1 MKEELIARWDAF
13 LQKMDTRFEASLL
26 QGEQAVLDSLE
37 ENNYDYYAS
46 LRTLMAI
53 RSQVD
58 ASLIRKINDTWQQQV
73 EPLMR
78 ADGHYWADESFKGHQ
93 AADDMHE
100 RMSLWQY
107 ITEGRLAEKYYGH
120 AIQLINRDFFCTQCN
135 APLQVK
141 KDFFMAQYVACHYCA
156 AVNTFEPETK
166 YVTLGWNVVD
176 SMSALYALQEYGEM
190 LKARSL
196 NPLAY
201 EQAVRKYYE
210 KYFDERIKL
219 LPHTAHTREQDIERK
234 IKQTI

>member
-1 MKEELIARWDAF
+1 MKEELTGRWDNF
-13 LQKMDTRFEASLL
+13 LQKMETRFEEALQ
-26 QGEQAVLDSLE
+26 QGEQAVLDSLD

-46 LRTLMAI
+46 VRTLMAI

-58 ASLIRKINDTWQQQV
+58 ASLIRKIDDTWQQQV
-73 EPLMR
+73 QPLMR
-78 ADGHYWADESFKGHQ
+78 ADGDYWADESHKGYQ
-93 AADDMHE
+93 AADAMHE

-107 ITEGRLAEKYYGH
+107 ITEGRLAEKYYDH

-176 SMSALYALQEYGEM
+176 SMSALYALQEYRDM
-190 LKARSL
+190 LEARSL
-196 NPLAY
+196 SPHIY
-201 EQAVRKYYE
+201 EQAVKKYCE

-219 LPHTAHTREQDIERK
+219 LPHTAHNREQDIERK